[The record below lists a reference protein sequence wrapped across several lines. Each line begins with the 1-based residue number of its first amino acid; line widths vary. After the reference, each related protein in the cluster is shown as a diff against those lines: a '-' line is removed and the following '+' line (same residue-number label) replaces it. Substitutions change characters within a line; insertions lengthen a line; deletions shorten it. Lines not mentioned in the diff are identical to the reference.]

1 MTKLGMPFRGIVPE
15 PWVDVAD
22 YLHRVRVVEAFRNG
36 VSAFP
41 AFRRE
46 VFSARMTADEL
57 LDEVAS
63 IPGWACERLREDVCV
78 AFGEDFLAR
87 LAVTRSLDR
96 ISVSADIHANSVS
109 TVEQFLRRLTAIAG
123 RRMITDPMLT
133 LVWTFL
139 DAKRELNR
147 VEVAE
152 IADEECLDAA
162 YPMIDGGANA
172 FIERYLASPETVL
185 VLQGPPGTGKTR
197 LIRHIMG
204 GDSRRRGEPA
214 KAVYT
219 ADQAAMETDRLFVSF
234 ITGRERFLIVED
246 ADHLLRARE
255 DGNEVLH
262 RFLAIA
268 DGVVSAQGRKIIFT
282 TNLPTIGDV
291 DSALVR
297 PGRCFAHSFIRRL
310 GMQEASVLLSELG
323 QRHGVPTDRIIADL
337 VSSGESSFSLAEIYR
352 RFRDHDRPVL
362 RNAAPPK
369 QHFGFVG

>member
-1 MTKLGMPFRGIVPE
+1 MKSLVMPIRGGVPE
-15 PWVDVAD
+15 PWGDVGD
-22 YLHRVRVVEAFRNG
+22 YLHRVRVMDAFRDG
-36 VSAFP
+36 MSAFP
-41 AFRRE
+41 VFRKQ

-57 LDEVAS
+57 LDALVS
-63 IPGWACERLREDVCV
+63 IPGWACERIREDLCL
-78 AFGEDFLAR
+78 AFGDDFLAR

-96 ISVSADIHANSVS
+96 ISVSADVHAASV
-109 TVEQFLRRLTAIAG
+109 TVVEQFFERLTAIAG

-139 DAKRELNR
+139 DAKQELKR

-152 IADEECLDAA
+152 IADDECLDAA

-172 FIERYLASPETVL
+172 FIDRYLASPETVL

-197 LIRHIMG
+197 LIRHIMAVE
-204 GDSRRRGEPA
+204 SRRQGEPV

-219 ADQAAMETDRLFVSF
+219 ADQRAMATDTLFVSF

-282 TNLPTIGDV
+282 TNLPNIGDI

-310 GMQEASVLLSELG
+310 GMQEASVLLAELG
-323 QRHGVPTDRIIADL
+323 RRHGVPTDRIIVDL
-337 VSSGESSFSLAEIYR
+337 VSSGEVSFSLAEVYR
-352 RFRDHDRPVL
+352 LFRDADRPAL
-362 RNAAPPK
+362 RITAPPK
-369 QHFGFVG
+369 KHFGFVG